1 MSQGHVLIV
10 DDDLALLQA
19 LPAALRLRMAGLSVD
34 TADSGAAAL
43 DQITARDYDAIVTD
57 IKMPGMDGLELLAEI
72 RTHRPDTPTLMIT
85 GHGEHDLVVHAL
97 RAGAYDFIQKPI
109 DRDYFVA
116 SLRRAIE
123 MRELSRRVKEQQLA
137 LERHLGE
144 LEAIVEERTREL
156 RETNRVIESPLRFL
170 MGPNGQMEKI
180 VEQIKQV
187 ADSPLTVLVE
197 GETGTGKELVARAI
211 HQLSARG
218 ERPFVAVDCG
228 AIPDTLI
235 ESELFG
241 YEKGAFTGAHARKE
255 GQFLLAEGGTL
266 FLDEIVNLPLPTQA
280 KLLRAL
286 QERHVQPLGGKRPV
300 HVDVRIIAA
309 SNIPLAGE
317 VRAGRFRQDVYYRL
331 NEFLITL
338 PPLRERDDILH
349 LATEFLPE
357 ASMELGRPCR
367 KISEAAAQVLLRY
380 PWPGNVRELRNV
392 IRRAILLASDVIEPE
407 HLSVLPVDPSPAPAT
422 ALREPAPV
430 GSALVDS
437 LVDFSL
443 KEIAEAA
450 AADAERRAIRRVL
463 QTTRG
468 NKSEAARHL
477 RTDYKTLHLKMK
489 QYGIDAGP
497 FREFSAS

>member
-1 MSQGHVLIV
+1 MNHTRVLIV
-10 DDDLALLQA
+10 DDDQALLQG
-19 LPAALRLRMAGLSVD
+19 LPQALRLRMEGVRVD
-34 TADSGAAAL
+34 TADSGTAAL
-43 DQITARDYDAIVTD
+43 DRIAALDYDAIVTD
-57 IKMPGMDGLELLAEI
+57 LKMPGMDGLDLLAEI

-97 RAGAYDFIQKPI
+97 RGGAYDFIQKPI

-123 MRELSRRVKEQQLA
+123 RRALSRRVKEQQLA
-137 LERHLGE
+137 LERHLNE

-156 RETNRVIESPLRFL
+156 RQTNQVIDSPLRL
-170 MGPNGQMEKI
+170 LLCPSAQMEKI
-180 VEQIKQV
+180 VHQIRQV

-197 GETGTGKELVARAI
+197 GETGTGKELVARAV
-211 HQLSARG
+211 HQLSARR
-218 ERPFVAVDCG
+218 EKPFIAVDCG

-241 YEKGAFTGAHARKE
+241 YEKGAFTGAQQRKE
-255 GQFLLAEGGTL
+255 GQFDLADGGTL
-266 FLDEIVNLPLPTQA
+266 FLDEIVNLPLPTQT

-286 QERHVQPLGGKRPV
+286 QERQVQRLGGKQPV
-300 HVDVRIIAA
+300 RVDVRIIAA
-309 SNIPLAGE
+309 SNVPLERE
-317 VRAGRFRQDVYYRL
+317 VRVGRFRQDVYYRL
-331 NEFLITL
+331 NEFGISL

-349 LATEFLPE
+349 LANKFLPE

-380 PWPGNVRELRNV
+380 RWPGNVRELRNV

-407 HLSVLPVDPSPAPAT
+407 HLSVLPVDAPPAS
-422 ALREPAPV
+422 ALRGEPAP
-430 GSALVDS
+430 LDS
-437 LVDFSL
+437 SL
-443 KEIAEAA
+443 KEVAEAA
-450 AADAERRAIRRVL
+450 AADAEQQAICHAL
-463 QTTRG
+463 HTSRG

-489 QYGIDAGP
+489 QYGIEAGR
-497 FREFSAS
+497 FRDLRAP